1 MSLDAGTR
9 AIMDAFAN
17 KAFVPV
23 FGLPSADMQ
32 EAQRRSIWELM
43 QTHCIRAMR
52 IQALNNLVV
61 TNPFLNERHFVDIA
75 SLLSNRAEADKWF
88 DEMVQTV
95 GQLPLE
101 RPALERIAT
110 IGKEAASRYNDVAP
124 ARKAAFEDSLK
135 TKTNQV
141 LESVFNQDLK
151 SLIAADDSLA
161 TLSKLSDLLS
171 TIQKSSLPQERRQ
184 VLVQQAA
191 PKANAI
197 AQPLYVKAVAQA
209 EAAPQSLDGLA
220 AIRRIWAEL
229 AAVSRM
235 MAAHFTPDRDGLL
248 RAVSARE
255 RTLLDDTAI
264 QQAFRTAML
273 AVKPAGDPETS
284 VRNEALKYVD
294 ARTID
299 DGPGAIGAYQT
310 AVNDGVARA
319 EMRLIDFSE
328 GSALAEP
335 GEPDRGRHL
344 PAGEPAADQGQSSH
358 SRP

>member
-1 MSLDAGTR
+1 MLSRARAFIISTVGDNLSLVPVLSTRDIWEAPGGDAQTSLRKPPNEMLLTRADPTLQKQLDAGQTPPVKLADGIGGLLAAAPSRQDQCTVLRNWIAPFVASTDLNRMSLDAGTR
-9 AIMDAFAN
+9 VIMDAFAN

-23 FGLPSADMQ
+23 FGLQFAEMQ
-32 EAQRRSIWELM
+32 ETQRRSIWELM
-43 QTHCIRAMR
+43 QTHCIRAMK
-52 IQALNNLVV
+52 IQSLNNLVV

-88 DEMVQTV
+88 DDMVQTV
-95 GQLPLE
+95 GRLPLE
-101 RPALERIAT
+101 RPALERIAA

-141 LESVFNQDLK
+141 LVSVFNQDLK

-161 TLSKLSDLLS
+161 TLSKLSDLLG

-197 AQPLYVKAVAQA
+197 AQPLYVRAAAQA

-229 AAVSRM
+229 AC
-235 MAAHFTPDRDGLL
+235 
-248 RAVSARE
+248 RA
-255 RTLLDDTAI
+255 
-264 QQAFRTAML
+264 
-273 AVKPAGDPETS
+273 
-284 VRNEALKYVD
+284 
-294 ARTID
+294 
-299 DGPGAIGAYQT
+299 
-310 AVNDGVARA
+310 
-319 EMRLIDFSE
+319 
-328 GSALAEP
+328 
-335 GEPDRGRHL
+335 
-344 PAGEPAADQGQSSH
+344 
-358 SRP
+358 